1 MNKPLS
7 KPRAAATLFLL
18 LAGFAGL
25 SALENLSLVNTGTLS
40 LEGISALSISYGQD
54 EVILRESDSKDL
66 VIREYM
72 NRNNSRYY
80 ADVSRRD
87 GALHIRQ
94 GARPWFFG
102 FFLKVRAEI
111 YLPLSFRENLRI
123 ANSSGKLSG
132 NVDLLDYKT
141 IDISTS
147 SGVVALNRLSA
158 QTVSIRVSSG
168 DMDISGIGGS
178 SFVSVSSGKL
188 RIGELAGAEH
198 RIKVSSGHTMIGVLQ
213 GGAAIEL
220 SNGDMVFE
228 KVRGRIELD
237 VSSGSVNTGNFSG
250 EGRFAL
256 SSGKLNMDVEELTGD
271 LRFRLSSGG
280 VDMNIPGELFFNLDA
295 VIKSGQARV
304 AGMDGEILQVSG
316 NSTVLRPI
324 GPAPEPGDS
333 PALTIYA
340 RMASGNMTIN
350 RR

>member
-1 MNKPLS
+1 MNKLLS
-7 KPRAAATLFLL
+7 KPRAVAALFLL

-25 SALENLSLVNTGTLS
+25 SAQENLSLVNTGTIS
-40 LEGISALSISYGQD
+40 LEGISALSISYEHD
-54 EVILRESDSKDL
+54 EVILRESDSNDL

-72 NRNNSRYY
+72 NRNKPRYY

-87 GALHIRQ
+87 GTLHIRG

-102 FFLKVRAEI
+102 FLLRVRAEI
-111 YLPLSFRENLRI
+111 YLPASFRENLRL

-132 NVDLLDYKT
+132 NLDLLDYKT
-141 IDISTS
+141 IDISTN
-147 SGVVALNRLSA
+147 SGTVSLNRLSA
-158 QTVSIRVSSG
+158 QTVSVRVASG
-168 DMDISGIGGS
+168 DLDISGIGGS

-198 RIKVSSGHTMIGVLQ
+198 RIKVSSGRTMIGVLQ
-213 GGAAIEL
+213 GSAAIEL
-220 SNGDMVFE
+220 SSGDMVFE

-237 VSSGSVNTGNFSG
+237 ISSGSVNAGNFSG

-271 LRFRLSSGG
+271 LRFRLASGG
-280 VDMNIPGELFFNLDA
+280 VDMNIPGELSFNLDA
-295 VIKSGQARV
+295 VTKSGEARV
-304 AGMDGEILQVSG
+304 AGRDGEILQVSG

-324 GPAPEPGDS
+324 GPVPEPGGP
-333 PALTIYA
+333 PAPVIYV
-340 RMASGNMTIN
+340 RVASGNMTIN